1 MRAGELSLSFKGCS
15 TWEGKPWLGNTVELV
30 LEVWVWVNCEDMRA
44 EEQLTLPLL
53 MVTLDG
59 LASAVLESSP

>member
-15 TWEGKPWLGNTVELV
+15 TCEGEPDTLTGQHSGEPMA
-30 LEVWVWVNCEDMRA
+30 LEAWVWVSWEDMRA
-44 EEQLTLPLL
+44 EEQLTLPLQ

-59 LASAVLESSP
+59 QSGQC